1 MQRNRDRRMT
11 LSLELHPTAAALP
24 MLLVAAATLI
34 LGATVLA
41 RERAS
46 AVTLSFFILTLSVWM
61 WLTGV
66 SLMTMTVTPRA
77 AFDLARF
84 AYVGVATIP
93 AAVLQF
99 TVSLIGS
106 RRRHRLPL
114 IATWCTSAVFLAL
127 FLFTHT
133 LLSGTWHYGWG
144 FYPRLTPASAVF
156 LAFFG
161 VVLARS
167 LVLLGRT
174 RTLTGQEGRRNSSF
188 FAALAI
194 GYAASVDYLPAFGVA
209 LYPIGF
215 IPILGFLVLAARA
228 AMRFR
233 LADLTP
239 SLVADML
246 LDTIHG
252 GVLAV
257 DTHGRV
263 RVANEVAA
271 ELLGWTP
278 DQLFGADL
286 REILGLSML
295 PATDSDSFARSSR
308 TRNRVAKWRRSDD
321 TEIELVVSATA
332 LRDSSTSEPI
342 GVLYAISDLADRRR
356 AERNAFDATH
366 DFLTRLPNRSGFAE
380 EFALMTE
387 RVATARRIP
396 ALFFI
401 DLDGF
406 KDVNDKYGHLVGDAL
421 LQLVATRLRNAIR
434 GTDLLAR
441 YGGDE
446 FVLLLDLARDED
458 ATLVGNKLIRV
469 ISDPYIVDEHR
480 VRISASVGAA
490 FHPQDGTSVAAL
502 VRAADNAMY
511 GAKRSGKSRLKISRD
526 DVAGPPPFGIDARA

>member
-1 MQRNRDRRMT
+1 MT
-11 LSLELHPTAAALP
+11 LSLVLHPTVAALP
-24 MLLVAAATLI
+24 LLVVAAATLI

-46 AVTLSFFILTLSVWM
+46 AVTLSFFVLTVTVSI

-66 SLMTMTVTPRA
+66 SLMMMTSTPRA

-84 AYVGVATIP
+84 AYVGVSTIP

-99 TVSLIGS
+99 TVSLIGA
-106 RRRHRLPL
+106 RRRYRAQLV
-114 IATWCTSAVFLAL
+114 AAWCASAVFLAL
-127 FLFTHT
+127 FLFSKA
-133 LLSGTWHYGWG
+133 LLSGTWQYRWG
-144 FYPRLTPASAVF
+144 FYPRLAPASAVF
-156 LAFFG
+156 IVLFG

-167 LVLLGRT
+167 LILLGGT
-174 RTLTGQEGRRNSSF
+174 GAQTGQERRRNSSF

-194 GYAASVDYLPAFGVA
+194 GYTASVDYLPAFGLA

-215 IPILGFLVLAARA
+215 IPILGFLLLAARA

-239 SLVADML
+239 SFVADML
-246 LDTIHG
+246 LETMHG
-252 GVLAV
+252 GVLVV

-263 RVANEVAA
+263 RVANDGAA
-271 ELLGWTP
+271 ELLGWTQ

-286 REILGLSML
+286 REILGVSVL
-295 PATDSDSFARSSR
+295 PATDSDSFARNAR

-321 TEIELVVSATA
+321 SEVELIVSATS
-332 LRDSSTSEPI
+332 LRDAASSEPI

-366 DFLTRLPNRSGFAE
+366 DFLTGLPNRTAFAE
-380 EFALMTE
+380 AFAVVTE
-387 RVATARRIP
+387 RVASQRRI
-396 ALFFI
+396 ASLLFI

-406 KDVNDKYGHLVGDAL
+406 KDVNDKYGHLVGDTL

-446 FVLLLDLARDED
+446 FVLLMDLAREED

-469 ISDPYIVDEHR
+469 VSDPYIIDAHKI
-480 VRISASVGAA
+480 RISASIGAA
-490 FHPQDGTSVAAL
+490 FHPRHGTSVEGL
-502 VRAADNAMY
+502 VREADDAMY

-526 DVAGPPPFGIDARA
+526 DVAAPPPFGIDAQA

>member
-1 MQRNRDRRMT
+1 MRSIATTGMT
-11 LSLELHPTAAALP
+11 LSLELHPTVAALP

-46 AVTLSFFILTLSVWM
+46 AVTLSFFILTFCVWT

-66 SLMTMTVTPRA
+66 SLMMMVKTPRA

-99 TVSLIGS
+99 TVSLIGA
-106 RRRHRLPL
+106 RRRYRVPL
-114 IATWCTSAVFLAL
+114 LATWCASGVFLAL
-127 FLFTHT
+127 FLFTRT
-133 LLSGTWHYGWG
+133 LLSGTWHYAWG
-144 FYPRLTPASAVF
+144 YYPRLTPASSVF
-156 LAFFG
+156 LAFFA
-161 VVLARS
+161 VVLGHS
-167 LVLLGRT
+167 LLLLGRT
-174 RTLTGQEGRRNSSF
+174 RTETGQERRRNSSF
-188 FAALAI
+188 LAALAI
-194 GYAASVDYLPAFGVA
+194 GYAASVDYLPAFGIPF
-209 LYPIGF
+209 YPIGF
-215 IPILGFLVLAARA
+215 IPILGFLALAARA

-246 LDTIHG
+246 LETIHG
-252 GVLAV
+252 GVIVV

-263 RVANEVAA
+263 RVANDVAA
-271 ELLGWTP
+271 DLLGWTQ

-286 REILGLSML
+286 REILGVQVL

-308 TRNRVAKWRRSDD
+308 TRNRIAKWRRSDD
-321 TEIELVVSATA
+321 TEIELTVSATA
-332 LRDSSTSEPI
+332 LRDISTREPI

-366 DFLTRLPNRSGFAE
+366 DFLTRLPNRTGFTA
-380 EFALMTE
+380 EFAAMTE
-387 RVATARRIP
+387 RVTKARRIP

-406 KDVNDKYGHLVGDAL
+406 KDVNDRYGHLVGDTL
-421 LQLVATRLRNAIR
+421 LQLVATRLRNSIR

-446 FVLLLDLARDED
+446 FVLLLDLAREAD
-458 ATLVGNKLIRV
+458 ATLVGNKFIRV
-469 ISDPYIVDEHR
+469 ISDPYTVDEHR
-480 VRISASVGAA
+480 VRISASIGAA
-490 FHPQDGTSVAAL
+490 FYPQDGTTVAAL

-511 GAKRSGKSRLKISRD
+511 NAKRSGKSRLKISRD

>member
-1 MQRNRDRRMT
+1 MT
-11 LSLELHPTAAALP
+11 LSLELHPTLAALP

-46 AVTLSFFILTLSVWM
+46 AVTLSFFLLTFCVWL
-61 WLTGV
+61 WLTSI
-66 SLMTMTVTPRA
+66 SLMAMVTSPRA
-77 AFDLARF
+77 ALDLARL

-99 TVSLIGS
+99 TVSLTATS
-106 RRRHRLPL
+106 RRHRVP
-114 IATWCTSAVFLAL
+114 IIVTWCASAL
-127 FLFTHT
+127 FVALFVFTR
-133 LLSGTWHYGWG
+133 LLLAGTWHYKWG
-144 FYPRLTPASAVF
+144 FYPRLAVPSAAF
-156 LAFFG
+156 LAFFAAT
-161 VVLARS
+161 LAYG
-167 LVLLGRT
+167 LTLLGRAHAG
-174 RTLTGQEGRRNSSF
+174 TGQEHRRNSSF

-194 GYAASVDYLPAFGVA
+194 GYAASIDYLPAFGLA
-209 LYPIGF
+209 LYPLGF
-215 IPILGFLVLAARA
+215 VAILGFLVLAARA

-252 GVLAV
+252 GVLVV

-271 ELLGWTP
+271 ELLGWTQ
-278 DQLFGADL
+278 DQLSGADL
-286 REILGLSML
+286 REILGVSVL
-295 PATDSDSFARSSR
+295 PATDSESFARNSR
-308 TRNRVAKWRRSDD
+308 TRNRVAKWRRSDGTD
-321 TEIELVVSATA
+321 VELTVSATA
-332 LRDSSTSEPI
+332 LRDSATGEPI

-356 AERNAFDATH
+356 AERSAFDAAH
-366 DFLTRLPNRSGFAE
+366 DFLTGLPNRSGFAE
-380 EFALMTE
+380 QFAVMTD
-387 RVATARRIP
+387 RTTRLGRIA

-406 KDVNDKYGHLVGDAL
+406 KDVNDRYGHLVGDTL

-446 FVLLLDLARDED
+446 FVLLLDLARAED

-469 ISDPYIVDEHR
+469 ISDPYIVDDHR
-480 VRISASVGAA
+480 VRISASIGAA
-490 FHPQDGTSVAAL
+490 FHAQDGTTVSAL
-502 VRAADNAMY
+502 VTAADQAMY
-511 GAKRSGKSRLKISRD
+511 GAKRSGKSRMRISRD
-526 DVAGPPPFGIDARA
+526 DIAAPPPFGIDARA